1 MNASINDGLVFVLPL
16 EVFISLL
23 IGFSYNGSNATS
35 SLEERE
41 KVPLY
46 YVFLLLCH

>member
-1 MNASINDGLVFVLPL
+1 MNASINDGLVFG
-16 EVFISLL
+16 VFISLL

-41 KVPLY
+41 KIPLY
-46 YVFLLLCH
+46 YVSTHL